1 MVTAGWVLSGRL
13 HRHCT
18 AGSVGYNVRDT
29 NKKAAETSQAREEVS
44 LRGIEMGG
52 DTEAE
57 VSTAV

>member
-52 DTEAE
+52 GH
-57 VSTAV
+57 